1 MSHLVIEILLRLTKV
16 VLAGIVALLI
26 YGVAT
31 WVDPSA
37 AGATLGVAALA
48 AAAGIVLLLESSP
61 L

>member
-1 MSHLVIEILLRLTKV
+1 MSHLIIEILLRLTK
-16 VLAGIVALLI
+16 VALLI